1 MTYIPVPI
9 NEEGTQKKVVVADD
23 NLYSLM
29 NQVLKEL
36 KKMNIHLELITE
48 ENVKN
53 TEVD

>member
-1 MTYIPVPI
+1 MSYMPSPI
-9 NEEGTQKKVVVADD
+9 KTEGQTKKVVVADD